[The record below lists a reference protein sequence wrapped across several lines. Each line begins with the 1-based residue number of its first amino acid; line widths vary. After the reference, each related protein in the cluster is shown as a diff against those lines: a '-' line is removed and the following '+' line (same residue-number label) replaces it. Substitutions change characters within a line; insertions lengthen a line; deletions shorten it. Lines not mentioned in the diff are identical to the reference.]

1 MMLIVMYYHGMRTT
15 IMKWN
20 NKQIYYGLKDEFE
33 LSERHMAYYYALAG
47 FSVGFILG
55 IIL

>member
-1 MMLIVMYYHGMRTT
+1 
-15 IMKWN
+15 MKWN